1 MNAINS
7 AIKLNIQYHFERF
20 CQNTDEGC
28 SECPFKEEC
37 QSVDS
42 HESRCL
48 CEIITGKRMGELM
61 RNKNE

>member
-1 MNAINS
+1 MSAINE

-20 CQNTDEGC
+20 CQNTDEWC

-37 QSVDS
+37 QSVNP

-48 CEIITGKRMGELM
+48 CEIITGKRMESLM
-61 RNKNE
+61 KNKNE